1 MGSFRVRVRV
11 SFGGTGGFEE
21 SCDQNFLSSPV
32 DFLFL
37 YYLDLF
43 MGLKSF
49 FFFFLFIKSGLFG

>member
-43 MGLKSF
+43 MG
-49 FFFFLFIKSGLFG
+49 